1 MNFKKSNKDVKRA
14 SYYVWFLGSKESKGL
29 RGDEYV
35 TPVLNY
41 MLDNE
46 CNLEPS
52 KVTLQVSNKGM
63 KIIQILTVPRK
74 SSKLNSDQQAQLFA
88 NVHHQRTG
96 ANVSNVNEQ
105 CSVLK
110 TEQVKHHIPHNSITW
125 VYQEDDVICAILLLY
140 NPITR
145 CPVHVHAYRC
155 DSVETADNL
164 RQQLQTLVA
173 RPENQKK
180 FRDIE
185 SRLVA
190 KGLLLP
196 PNGFQYSN
204 LDDVVVD
211 HHSNIHQNHNHHH
224 HHHHHH
230 HHESRY
236 QGKNNSDGR
245 STRTEGSDENS
256 EESNSSD
263 LGYAIRSKS
272 GSNDLRYNQKS
283 NGNEGKFVPQ
293 QQQQSS
299 MMSLMMMGGNEL
311 KQSAN
316 NGPMSLQPFHSSSSA
331 TKNDNNKING
341 LVEKTNK
348 QLKSNKHESN
358 EIDTIGHGQSAT
370 AALYDSL
377 AAELRAKLGNP
388 KMGPIL
394 LPPRDYDAQTIIDN
408 NNKKKNDKNK
418 NSNKQYSLS
427 RSESSGKSSSG
438 IGSDEALANENQ
450 TKKSQ
455 PKQQQSTQS
464 NQQQQQQQQQQGLP
478 SSYFR
483 HNRHYRTD
491 ILMDEQ
497 HNRRSDGGT
506 GPQSFID
513 IDRRKRHSMAGY
525 LYGNDRTDKSLYN
538 SLQMYNSSE
547 DEIDDDD
554 EFDDD
559 VEDEVN
565 LDDEDF
571 EMPIVDQVDAEDIEE
586 DVIFTTSAT
595 VNESNRRSKMI
606 SNNNHQRQPN
616 RSSSS
621 EMRNKTR
628 IDRQTS
634 QFHEYDNRRN
644 VPLAKMYASNPN
656 ISRMPLKEVKHQQ
669 QQQQQQQ
676 PTIPSS
682 NRNNISNNNGDKF
695 VIGRREQ
702 RQQQQQQNRR
712 PKQYYFA
719 DAEFSES
726 KPSDRRWSSQRYLAR
741 SNGNLVHEGSGPTS
755 LAIHP
760 HSNDRS
766 VSPAYIYTERIDPR
780 VMSQTKSSHY
790 NHLQHQQQPQQ
801 QQQLKSNHSVPM
813 KASRSS
819 TNLARG
825 PISSRFDSFDHYPH
839 PHHQMEPTPLK
850 TSPSSTT
857 TTTTKHQ
864 QQHTSNLMNT
874 PAAIAASAAAAIAL
888 RNKKK
893 QLEQPF
899 SRYSYAEHVH
909 HGINNNNRESLFSN
923 TNGHNLNYLLPAR
936 R

>member
-1 MNFKKSNKDVKRA
+1 LIKISKTTGKKPELIGKMNFKKSNKDVKRA

-164 RQQLQTLVA
+164 RQQLQTL
-173 RPENQKK
+173 
-180 FRDIE
+180 
-185 SRLVA
+185 
-190 KGLLLP
+190 
-196 PNGFQYSN
+196 
-204 LDDVVVD
+204 
-211 HHSNIHQNHNHHH
+211 
-224 HHHHHH
+224 
-230 HHESRY
+230 
-236 QGKNNSDGR
+236 
-245 STRTEGSDENS
+245 
-256 EESNSSD
+256 
-263 LGYAIRSKS
+263 
-272 GSNDLRYNQKS
+272 
-283 NGNEGKFVPQ
+283 
-293 QQQQSS
+293 
-299 MMSLMMMGGNEL
+299 
-311 KQSAN
+311 
-316 NGPMSLQPFHSSSSA
+316 
-331 TKNDNNKING
+331 
-341 LVEKTNK
+341 TNK

-464 NQQQQQQQQQQGLP
+464 NQQQQQQQQGLP

-676 PTIPSS
+676 QPTIQSS

-702 RQQQQQQNRR
+702 RQQQQQQQNRR

-719 DAEFSES
+719 DAEFSET

-780 VMSQTKSSHY
+780 VMAQTKSSHY

-813 KASRSS
+813 KASKSS

-850 TSPSSTT
+850 TSPSST